1 MYCFG
6 DWLQKGGS
14 IMNFNVTID
23 WKLVAALGASAIGVI
38 FTLKMDSNTVDHV
51 LTKVVYACRD
61 VAIGRN
67 NVC

>member
-1 MYCFG
+1 
-6 DWLQKGGS
+6 
-14 IMNFNVTID
+14 MNFNVTID